1 MGYLNTSPFCRVIPH
16 ALTAVRLVLVFPFAL
31 FMAREDKHSALF
43 AGIAITVAIVTD
55 FLDGYVARI
64 KGVASTAGRTFDHI
78 VDFLFVTSGLFSG
91 ALRGVFSWILPV
103 LITAAFAQYLIDS
116 YWVHRLRGLRGNLLG
131 RVNGILYFVPLCTDI
146 LIRLGLNFLQPLLRI
161 LVWALVLSTLVSM
174 GQRLTIK
181 TPS

>member
-1 MGYLNTSPFCRVIPH
+1 MPH

-31 FMAREDKHSALF
+31 FMARGDEHSALF
-43 AGIAITVAIVTD
+43 AGIVIAVAIVTD
-55 FLDGYVARI
+55 FLDGYVARRE
-64 KGVASTAGRTFDHI
+64 GVASAAGRTFDHI

-91 ALRGVFSWILPV
+91 ALRGAFSWILPV

-116 YWVHRLRGLRGNLLG
+116 YWGHRLSGLRGSQLG
-131 RVNGILYFVPLCTDI
+131 RVNGILYFVPLCMDI
-146 LIRLGLNFLQPLLRI
+146 LIRLGLDFLQPMLRI
-161 LVWALVLSTLVSM
+161 LVWALVFSTLISM